1 MKKETAVIM
10 KMNKDKIT
18 ITFIINEKIKKK
30 YVKIF
35 KSSINKKNGE
45 K

>member
-18 ITFIINEKIKKK
+18 ITFIINEKIKKNMLK
-30 YVKIF
+30 FSKVQ
-35 KSSINKKNGE
+35 
-45 K
+45 